1 MLSSI
6 LYQTMHKLNAMEF
19 VVSDS
24 HEFQTYSKV
33 DCQFQRFHD
42 IYLFVASINTL
53 TRLRSFAGMVCQPLL
68 TLLLV
73 GFLCSTPW
81 TFGDEEVEADNG
93 NIQKN
98 NLIDTTAKATIS

>member
-1 MLSSI
+1 M
-6 LYQTMHKLNAMEF
+6 
-19 VVSDS
+19 
-24 HEFQTYSKV
+24 
-33 DCQFQRFHD
+33 
-42 IYLFVASINTL
+42 NTL
-53 TRLRSFAGMVCQPLL
+53 TRLSLSLAGMVCQPLL

-98 NLIDTTAKATIS
+98 NFLYNELCKTRVLFGLEECVIRV